1 MPTVDRRRVS
11 RVGSVA
17 VAAAAVTWLAACDVS
32 LGNLTGRATDEW
44 TRSYQLAP
52 DGEIRIGNTN
62 GRIDVEASDGTTV
75 EVRAERIAR
84 AATDAGARELL
95 PRIKIR
101 EEVAPGRVAIETERM
116 NGLMIGASFEVR
128 YHVRA
133 PKSAAVD
140 ATNTNGAVV
149 VSGFSGKVALRTTN
163 GSVSTRA
170 LTGPVDA
177 RTTNGTVNVDLA
189 SVNQHV
195 ALQTTNGSVTL
206 RLPEDAKADVV
217 ATWTNG
223 GIDVSDVKMDV
234 SARSRRRFE
243 GHMNGGGTPIE
254 LQTTNGGI
262 RVRSRSEG
270 GEPTGD
276 SLGSASGERR

>member
-1 MPTVDRRRVS
+1 
-11 RVGSVA
+11 
-17 VAAAAVTWLAACDVS
+17 
-32 LGNLTGRATDEW
+32 
-44 TRSYQLAP
+44 
-52 DGEIRIGNTN
+52 
-62 GRIDVEASDGTTV
+62 
-75 EVRAERIAR
+75 
-84 AATDAGARELL
+84 
-95 PRIKIR
+95 
-101 EEVAPGRVAIETERM
+101 
-116 NGLMIGASFEVR
+116 
-128 YHVRA
+128 
-133 PKSAAVD
+133 
-140 ATNTNGAVV
+140 
-149 VSGFSGKVALRTTN
+149 
-163 GSVSTRA
+163 
-170 LTGPVDA
+170 
-177 RTTNGTVNVDLA
+177 
-189 SVNQHV
+189 VNQHV

-223 GIDVSDVKMDV
+223 GIDVSDVRMDV